1 MIKPQSSKT
10 IAATFTRKSA
20 DGETETAHGQFIMS
34 ESAPN
39 HVVHLFSD
47 FASEAPDI
55 ERFFDSGSEVNN
67 YPILH
72 AQTEE
77 GSFTFVDLRLAGYTR
92 NFGGGKLTRR
102 TYQPYVVIKSEVLL
116 EENDLFL
123 THATFRFWGQDSW
136 AQWVKW
142 TIETPLD
149 DEGDLQVTRLKIPTR
164 TVVHQGVEV
173 SLKDASPMVRSSP
186 GNSGKLTLTQT
197 SIFKLT
203 FPEPISLRDF
213 ISGWV
218 LPLSFLVGSG
228 IRSAAGVES
237 MWIGNKTWTY
247 SGSGELVG
255 RDVQVL
261 ANNPDRKVTQDDL
274 EEGRFMHRLRNFDY
288 ETQMPIF
295 FEAWKKH
302 QVTFEQYVD
311 WIQQRPTSPL
321 TQMSYL
327 AQLVETFDR
336 SINPDSETDDAL
348 REWAAAAEAALA
360 EHDDLKPFAK
370 KAKQAVLESA
380 RPTLRQR
387 LARMDTETGE
397 LLTTAI
403 GDVRSWKDD
412 VSLVRNSLIHGLPTS
427 IFFARNHTPLY
438 VSIDILEILFEA
450 RLLVNLG
457 FAPEQAEQILTKD
470 NPWWHQRV
478 SQITDLLHSLVEFRN
493 FVPAA
498 DTQAEDNDD
507 ATPDQTT

>member
-1 MIKPQSSKT
+1 MGTPHSSKT
-10 IAATFTRKSA
+10 IAATFTRKNA

-34 ESAPN
+34 ESVPN

-47 FASEAPDI
+47 FASEAPHI
-55 ERFFDSGSEVNN
+55 ERFFSSESEVNT

-77 GSFTFVDLRLAGYTR
+77 GSFTFVDLRLAGYKR

-116 EENDLFL
+116 EEDDLFL
-123 THATFRFWGQDSW
+123 THAAFRFWGQDAW
-136 AQWVKW
+136 AQWVNW
-142 TIETPLD
+142 NIETNLD
-149 DEGDLQVTRLKIPTR
+149 DEQELQVTRLNIPTR
-164 TVVHQGVEV
+164 TVVYRGVEV
-173 SLKDASPMVRSSP
+173 SLKDASPRVWSP

-197 SIFKLT
+197 SMFKLT
-203 FPEPISLRDF
+203 FPEPIRLRDF

-228 IRSAAGVES
+228 IRSAAGIES
-237 MWIGNKTWTY
+237 MWIGNTTWTY
-247 SGSGELVG
+247 TGSGELVG

-261 ANNPDRKVTQDDL
+261 ANNPDRKVTPDDL

-288 ETQMPIF
+288 EMQLPIF
-295 FEAWKKH
+295 FDAWKKH

-311 WIQQRPTSPL
+311 WIQQRPTSRL

-336 SINPDSETDDAL
+336 SINPDPETDDAL
-348 REWAAAAEAALA
+348 RELAASAEAALA
-360 EHDDLKPFAK
+360 EHNDLNPFAK

-387 LARMDTETGE
+387 LARMDSETGE

-403 GDVRSWKDD
+403 GGVRSWKDD

-427 IFFARNHTPLY
+427 VFLARNHIPLY

-450 RLLVNLG
+450 RLLVTLG
-457 FAPEQAEQILTKD
+457 FTPEQVEQILTKD
-470 NPWWHQRV
+470 NPRWYQRV
-478 SQITDLLHSLVEFRN
+478 SQITDFLDSLVEFRN
-493 FVPAA
+493 FVPPA
-498 DTQAEDNDD
+498 DMQAEDNDD
-507 ATPDQTT
+507 ATPDPAT